1 MSKKSKILNESLNLE
16 DKNCL
21 NCFNFKTK
29 VFKKELKSDLYRTTK
44 EIIEHITIY
53 FKSSNIVRCVKNNI
67 IGFDNTVNDG
77 IRKGTDN
84 KPLSSVLKSLRHYE
98 TIAINCKDYDSEV

>member
-1 MSKKSKILNESLNLE
+1 MSSKKSKILNSNLGS
-16 DKNCL
+16 KNCI
-21 NCFNFKTK
+21 NCTNLKTK
-29 VFKKELKSDLYRTTK
+29 VFKKEDGSDFCKTTK
-44 EIIEHITIY
+44 DLLEHISID
-53 FKSSNIVRCVKNNI
+53 FKSSNNVRCVKNNI
-67 IGFDNTVNDG
+67 IDFDSFSNDG